1 MALLTQ
7 IKNGAI
13 EGSGTTLANADVD
26 KSVSGDTLIVFDAS
40 ATAFKR
46 VSASGLVVV
55 SFLEKHLVV
64 LEILFVSM
72 KTN

>member
-13 EGSGTTLANADVD
+13 EGSGTTLANADV
-26 KSVSGDTLIVFDAS
+26 
-40 ATAFKR
+40 
-46 VSASGLVVV
+46 
-55 SFLEKHLVV
+55 E
-64 LEILFVSM
+64 SM

>member
-26 KSVSGDTLIVFDAS
+26 KSVSGDTLIVFDALQLHLKES
-40 ATAFKR
+40 
-46 VSASGLVVV
+46 V
-55 SFLEKHLVV
+55 HLV
-64 LEILFVSM
+64 
-72 KTN
+72 